1 MKNTFSLLLMT
12 LALIVA
18 PLVSIAQGPGDPPPF
33 GIPIDGGASLLV
45 AAGIG
50 FGIKKYVDYR
60 KQQKQK

>member
-12 LALIVA
+12 LAFFVA
-18 PLVSIAQGPGDPPPF
+18 PLAAFAQPGDPPTF
-33 GIPIDGGASLLV
+33 GVPIDGGASLLV
-45 AAGIG
+45 AAGVG

>member
-12 LALIVA
+12 LAFFVA
-18 PLVSIAQGPGDPPPF
+18 PLVSIAQPGDPPPF